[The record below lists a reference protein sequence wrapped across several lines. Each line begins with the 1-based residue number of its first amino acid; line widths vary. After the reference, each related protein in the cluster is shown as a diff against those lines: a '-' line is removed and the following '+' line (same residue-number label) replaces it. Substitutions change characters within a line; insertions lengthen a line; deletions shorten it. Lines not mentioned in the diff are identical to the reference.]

1 METEVLSRRENPLL
15 DRVEIEFRTRHS
27 SEPTPTRDALREE
40 IAKIAKG
47 KKDLVIIDRVNSD
60 FGRPETTGYAKVYKN
75 KDKILSVERKHIL
88 IRNGLLK
95 PEKEPAK
102 KKPEPKKEAPA
113 EPAKKEPEA
122 EKKRPKAE
130 KKRPKAEKKRPKAAK
145 EAPAEPAKKEPEAA
159 ETKPDKESKEG

>member
-1 METEVLSRRENPLL
+1 METELLSRKENPFFE
-15 DRVEIEFRTRHS
+15 RIEVEFRTTHA

-40 IAKIAKG
+40 IAKIAKA
-47 KKDLVIIDRVNSD
+47 KKDLVIIDRMDSD
-60 FGRPETTGYAKVYKN
+60 FGRPETTGYAKIYKS

-113 EPAKKEPEA
+113 EAEKKPKKDAPAEA
-122 EKKRPKAE
+122 EKKKRKPK
-130 KKRPKAEKKRPKAAK
+130 
-145 EAPAEPAKKEPEAA
+145 AA
-159 ETKPDKESKEG
+159 ETKPEKESKEA

>member
-15 DRVEIEFRTRHS
+15 DRVEIEFRTRHP

-40 IAKIAKG
+40 IAKIAKA

-113 EPAKKEPEA
+113 EPGKKKPE
-122 EKKRPKAE
+122 
-130 KKRPKAEKKRPKAAK
+130 AEKKRPKAAK
-145 EAPAEPAKKEPEAA
+145 ETPAEPAKKKPEAA

>member
-40 IAKIAKG
+40 IAKIAKA
-47 KKDLVIIDRVNSD
+47 KKDLVIIDRMDSD
-60 FGRPETTGYAKVYKN
+60 FGRPETTGYAKIYKN
-75 KDKILSVERKHIL
+75 KDRILSVERKHIL

-95 PEKEPAK
+95 PEKKPAK
-102 KKPEPKKEAPA
+102 KKPEPKKETPPEAAKDAPA
-113 EPAKKEPEA
+113 EPAKKKREP
-122 EKKRPKAE
+122 K
-130 KKRPKAEKKRPKAAK
+130 K
-145 EAPAEPAKKEPEAA
+145 EAPAETEKKKREAA

>member
-1 METEVLSRRENPLL
+1 METEILSRRENPLL
-15 DRVEIEFRTRHS
+15 DRVEIEFRTRHP

-47 KKDLVIIDRVNSD
+47 KKDLVIIDRVDSD

-95 PEKEPAK
+95 PEKKEPAK
-102 KKPEPKKEAPA
+102 KKPEPKKKAPA
-113 EPAKKEPEA
+113 EPAKKEPE
-122 EKKRPKAE
+122 P
-130 KKRPKAEKKRPKAAK
+130 EKKRPKAAK
-145 EAPAEPAKKEPEAA
+145 EAPAEPAKKKPEAA

>member
-15 DRVEIEFRTRHS
+15 DRVEIEFRTRHP

-40 IAKIAKG
+40 IAKIAKA

-95 PEKEPAK
+95 PEKKEPAK
-102 KKPEPKKEAPA
+102 KKPEPKKETPA
-113 EPAKKEPEA
+113 EH
-122 EKKRPKAE
+122 EKKKPE
-130 KKRPKAEKKRPKAAK
+130 AEKKRPKAAK
-145 EAPAEPAKKEPEAA
+145 ETPAEPAKKKPEAA

>member
-1 METEVLSRRENPLL
+1 METEILSRRENPLL
-15 DRVEIEFRTRHS
+15 DRVEIEFRTRHP

-113 EPAKKEPEA
+113 KPAKKEPEA
-122 EKKRPKAE
+122 EKKRPKA
-130 KKRPKAEKKRPKAAK
+130 AK
-145 EAPAEPAKKEPEAA
+145 ETPAEPAKKKSEAA

>member
-1 METEVLSRRENPLL
+1 METEVLSRKENALL
-15 DRVEIEFRTRHS
+15 DRVEIEFRTRHP

-40 IAKIAKG
+40 IAKIAKA
-47 KKDLVIIDRVNSD
+47 KKDLVIIDRMDSD
-60 FGRPETTGYAKVYKN
+60 FGRPETTGYAKIYKN

-102 KKPEPKKEAPA
+102 KKPEPKK
-113 EPAKKEPEA
+113 K
-122 EKKRPKAE
+122 
-130 KKRPKAEKKRPKAAK
+130 K
-145 EAPAEPAKKEPEAA
+145 EAPAEPAKKKPEAA

>member
-15 DRVEIEFRTRHS
+15 DRVEIEFRTRHP

-47 KKDLVIIDRVNSD
+47 KKDLVIIDRVDSD

-95 PEKEPAK
+95 PEKKPEK

-122 EKKRPKAE
+122 EKKRPKA
-130 KKRPKAEKKRPKAAK
+130 
-145 EAPAEPAKKEPEAA
+145 AKKKPEAA

>member
-1 METEVLSRRENPLL
+1 METEVLSRKENPLL
-15 DRVEIEFRTRHS
+15 DRVEIEFRTRHP

-40 IAKIAKG
+40 IAKIAKA
-47 KKDLVIIDRVNSD
+47 KKDLVIIDRMDSD
-60 FGRPETTGYAKVYKN
+60 FGRPETTGYAKIYKN

-113 EPAKKEPEA
+113 EPKK
-122 EKKRPKAE
+122 KK
-130 KKRPKAEKKRPKAAK
+130 
-145 EAPAEPAKKEPEAA
+145 PEAA

>member
-40 IAKIAKG
+40 IAKIAKA
-47 KKDLVIIDRVNSD
+47 KKDLVIIDRMDSD
-60 FGRPETTGYAKVYKN
+60 FGRPETSGYAKVYKSM
-75 KDKILSVERKHIL
+75 DRILSVERKHIL

-113 EPAKKEPEA
+113 EP
-122 EKKRPKAE
+122 KKRPK
-130 KKRPKAEKKRPKAAK
+130 K
-145 EAPAEPAKKEPEAA
+145 EAPAEPKKRPKKETPAEPKKRPKKEVPADAEKKKPEAA
-159 ETKPDKESKEG
+159 EAKPEKESKEA